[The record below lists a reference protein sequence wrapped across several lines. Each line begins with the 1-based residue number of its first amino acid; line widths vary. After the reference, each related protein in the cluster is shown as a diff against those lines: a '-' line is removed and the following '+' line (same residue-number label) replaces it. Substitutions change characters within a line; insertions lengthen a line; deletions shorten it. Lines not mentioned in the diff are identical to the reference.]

1 MHSSKALRPFLITL
15 VVALVL
21 VLTFYILT
29 LFIGKRDPR
38 PAIELTGKDVEG
50 STIFLSD
57 CRGRSGVAL
66 VYFELEHRHSQEVV
80 QRIIPKAKELGV
92 EVIAVCQTDLSAKE
106 CLARM
111 KELKMPTPEHLL
123 LDPKGELSA
132 VYNVSTAPCTYFI
145 DKNGMILDAYLG
157 TISEPSAEKELK
169 AIA

>member
-15 VVALVL
+15 IVALVL
-21 VLTFYILT
+21 ILTFYILT
-29 LFIGKRDPR
+29 LFIGKRDPQ
-38 PAIELTGKDVEG
+38 PAIDLAGKDVEG
-50 STIFLSD
+50 STISLSSYQD
-57 CRGRSGVAL
+57 KSGVAL

-80 QRIIPKAKELGV
+80 QRILPKAKELGV
-92 EVIAVCQTDLSAKE
+92 EVIAVCQTDLSAAE

-111 KELKMPTPEHLL
+111 KELEMPTPEHLL

-132 VYNVSTAPCTYFI
+132 VYKVSTAPCTYFI

-157 TISEPSAEKELK
+157 TISEQSAEKELR